1 MPELQK
7 GESLNAFVGKYM
19 GSKEARK
26 SFPKAKQRAAVA
38 YSEFRGKKKAAK
50 SGSAKLD
57 ARKASEIRQ
66 RRQAGESLDSLSRS
80 FEISKAMASKVGR
93 GEAWKE
99 GERK

>member
-1 MPELQK
+1 MPEPKK
-7 GESLNAFVGKYM
+7 GESLNDFMGKFM
-19 GSKEARK
+19 GSSEARK
-26 SFPKAKQRAAVA
+26 SFPKKKQRAAVA
-38 YSEFRGKKKAAK
+38 YSEFRGKKKAR
-50 SGSAKLD
+50 SSKLD
-57 ARKASEIRQ
+57 SHKASEIRQ